1 MGRKSLK
8 VTRQKE
14 IVKAF
19 YEVAKKEGL
28 ENASIAKVAKEMGV
42 NPSLIIHYFT
52 SKEEL
57 IFGLINF
64 ILERYKNIYTAED
77 AALNSKLKL
86 EKVIDNLFSREW
98 NTLFD
103 DGVFYSCFSLIFRN
117 EKIKNSY
124 KTLHD
129 HLRSLLSDVITD
141 AKKDG
146 YTQIE
151 SPEKTADLI
160 FIMVEGAYYYLSLF
174 EDNETYREK
183 LNYYKDSTFKL
194 LELTPQKSN

>member
-194 LELTPQKSN
+194 LELPPQKSN